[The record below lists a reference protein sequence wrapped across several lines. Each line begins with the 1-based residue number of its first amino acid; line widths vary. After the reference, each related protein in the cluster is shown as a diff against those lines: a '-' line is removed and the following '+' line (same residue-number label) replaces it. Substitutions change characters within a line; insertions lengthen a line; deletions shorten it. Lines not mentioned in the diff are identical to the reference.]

1 VAQLVGVLR
10 ECATQ
15 IALLSRQLLGFRRP
29 GELEYQRT
37 TVADVVGRAHALTSQ
52 LFKSVELT
60 EALAYNGPFDCAAPL
75 LTQVLSNLLENG
87 AQAAGAGGWVKLA
100 SRTENDR
107 VVIEISDSGAGV
119 PIELRERIFEP
130 FFTTKPPG
138 SGTGL
143 GLTMARQIVERHAG
157 ILDVREVPGGT
168 LFHIEVPLRA
178 HGGQS
183 ARQRGGGR

>member
-1 VAQLVGVLR
+1 
-10 ECATQ
+10 
-15 IALLSRQLLGFRRP
+15 
-29 GELEYQRT
+29 
-37 TVADVVGRAHALTSQ
+37 
-52 LFKSVELT
+52 
-60 EALAYNGPFDCAAPL
+60 
-75 LTQVLSNLLENG
+75 
-87 AQAAGAGGWVKLA
+87 
-100 SRTENDR
+100 

-183 ARQRGGGR
+183 ARQRGGGQ